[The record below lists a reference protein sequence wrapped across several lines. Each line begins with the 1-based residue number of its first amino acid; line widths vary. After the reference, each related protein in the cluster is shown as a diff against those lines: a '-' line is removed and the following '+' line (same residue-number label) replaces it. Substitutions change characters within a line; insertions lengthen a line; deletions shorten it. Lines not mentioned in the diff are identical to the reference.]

1 MSLKIMSNKSNVLI
15 IFRMYKDLIVLVY
28 TFLNFIY
35 LYLVDLNL
43 ICV

>member
-1 MSLKIMSNKSNVLI
+1 MSNKSNVLI
-15 IFRMYKDLIVLVY
+15 IFRIYKDLIVLVY
-28 TFLNFIY
+28 TFFNLIY